1 MLIDD
6 AQTVKDTPPLAEK
19 LPWNPSLEA
28 VEQSLLSSQ
37 PSVDSME
44 PLRWWNYLYRFESE
58 VGDRVKGSPIPVDS
72 CCATSSSSKTSQS
85 STNSVDVEAEGA
97 PYFVVT
103 TIRKRYV
110 FIVETA
116 EEAQEWVEAIKL
128 RKFLSVKE
136 NMGHAPLTEEVRRM
150 NQRASRL
157 VDKKLI
163 SERKE
168 AEEATGNPVLT
179 PSF

>member
-1 MLIDD
+1 MRRSGKPSAAVLIDD
-6 AQTVKDTPPLAEK
+6 ELERTPFVSNNNTISASQITCE
-19 LPWNPSLEA
+19 SL
-28 VEQSLLSSQ
+28 
-37 PSVDSME
+37 MI
-44 PLRWWNYLYRFESE
+44 LRPARS
-58 VGDRVKGSPIPVDS
+58 GDRVKGSPIPVDS